1 MSTGRKRWKVSPTI
15 ALTTSFVVLL
25 LAVVV
30 ISQNIETDR
39 PTTIDGVTAEVIVDV
54 DSISATLPAGVVTN
68 SVDGS
73 IVSECPDGHGGRQ
86 VAVSRTMTVG
96 PEFESTAWITRVTK
110 RYEGNGWN
118 VSLRTLGSRDHVQL
132 KLVGQRLLIYRVTLT
147 NQDGVGE
154 VTIRSTSRC
163 SEPASA

>member
-54 DSISATLPAGVVTN
+54 DSISATLPAGVVT
-68 SVDGS
+68 SSLDDS
-73 IVSECPDGHGGRQ
+73 TVSECPDGRGGRQ
-86 VAVSRTMTVG
+86 VAVSRTITVE
-96 PEFESTAWITRVTK
+96 PEFESTAWTTRVTK
-110 RYEGNGWN
+110 RYEGEGWN
-118 VSLRTLGSRDHVQL
+118 VTLRTLGSRDHIEL

-147 NQDGVGE
+147 NQDGVPQ

-163 SEPASA
+163 SEPATA